1 MWGRYRMVF
10 HGAVF
15 HDSDSN
21 KWKYKE
27 NMNATHDTGLYEI
40 KIPSCWVGRWKR
52 ACGGLNVP
60 PLQSVFKRPVANSAN
75 LAWFSSLS
83 RRVSCHE
90 VNFHPEGVKIQ
101 QILIQCFMFQ
111 AVQSLLRCSSFN
123 AENHRNR
130 THILQ
135 QRSANNNKIHIFSIA
150 LQSVGAM
157 LQWTLQKPQFVEIT
171 RPNRTITSSRTSP
184 WNGQFLWDLLS
195 PSRKSIKSKLQLV
208 IWSWCFGLAF
218 RLCHF
223 SSKRERDTFSNWA

>member
-1 MWGRYRMVF
+1 
-10 HGAVF
+10 
-15 HDSDSN
+15 
-21 KWKYKE
+21 
-27 NMNATHDTGLYEI
+27 MNATHDTGLYEI

-130 THILQ
+130 PHILQ

-223 SSKRERDTFSNWA
+223 SSKREKDTFSNWA